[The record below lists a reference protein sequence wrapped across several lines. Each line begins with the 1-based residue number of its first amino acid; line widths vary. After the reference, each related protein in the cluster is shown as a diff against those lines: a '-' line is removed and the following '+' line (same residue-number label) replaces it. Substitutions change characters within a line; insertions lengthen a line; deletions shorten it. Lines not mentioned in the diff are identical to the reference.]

1 MNIKGIIFDLDGV
14 IVDTAKYHY
23 IAWKEL
29 SDKLGLSFTK
39 QDNEK
44 LKGVSRIDSF
54 KIILSLNNALNSFSE
69 SEIDKWANYKNEIY
83 LEHINKINNQEIL
96 PGVESFIA
104 DLKKKGY
111 KIALGSASKNAQM
124 ILDKLGITNLFDAI
138 IDGNKVTKAKPNP
151 EIFIKCANDLGLS
164 PSTCI
169 VFEDAEAGIEAAK
182 GAKMQCVAVGDDI
195 SLNKA
200 DFRITTFQGINID
213 FILNALTNHII
224 VDKWKIIEDKLT
236 PSRTKASESLFS
248 IGNGVM
254 GQRANFEEK
263 YSGES

>member
-1 MNIKGIIFDLDGV
+1 MDIKGIIFDLDGV

-138 IDGNKVTKAKPNP
+138 IDGNKVTKAKQN
-151 EIFIKCANDLGLS
+151 L
-164 PSTCI
+164 
-169 VFEDAEAGIEAAK
+169 
-182 GAKMQCVAVGDDI
+182 
-195 SLNKA
+195 
-200 DFRITTFQGINID
+200 DF
-213 FILNALTNHII
+213 
-224 VDKWKIIEDKLT
+224 
-236 PSRTKASESLFS
+236 
-248 IGNGVM
+248 
-254 GQRANFEEK
+254 
-263 YSGES
+263 